1 MTATGGTTTRNGSTH
16 AETLQFI
23 GGLLLIMALGL
34 NLRPLL
40 AAASPLMEDIRT
52 ATGLGYGVLAWL
64 TTLPFLCMGA
74 VALAS
79 GRLQRLLGE
88 SRGIML
94 SLAVIAAA
102 CALRQVSGTGFTLL
116 FTALLGGAGIALIQ
130 ALVPG
135 LVKRRFG
142 SRMPL
147 VMGLYSASLMSGGG
161 LSAWISP
168 RLAEVGG
175 WQLGVGIWWVPAVIT
190 LIGWFLIFRRR
201 AAPPVDATAID
212 GVRPWLLKRAWLLA
226 LFFGVINA
234 GYSSVVTWLPVYY
247 QELGWSAVAGGRL
260 LAWMTIFQVLAALI
274 MPAIAQRQKNAD
286 RRRLLAASLVAQLVG
301 YLGFIFMPVKFALLW
316 NAIGGFGL
324 GACFSLGLILA
335 LDHLPDARAAG
346 RLAAFMQGFGFM
358 LNALSPWISG
368 TLREMTGSF
377 ITAWAL
383 LAVGIVAMLIVT
395 LRFNPARY
403 PQVMQSAAR

>member
-1 MTATGGTTTRNGSTH
+1 MTTSGNTASVKAAHT
-16 AETLQFI
+16 ETLAFI

-40 AAASPLMEDIRT
+40 ASASPLMEDIRA
-52 ATGLGYGVLAWL
+52 ATGLGYGILAWL

-79 GRLQRLLGE
+79 GRLHRLLGE
-88 SRGIML
+88 NRGIML
-94 SLAVIAAA
+94 SLAAIGVA
-102 CALRQVSGTGFTLL
+102 CALRQLSGTGVTLL
-116 FTALLGGAGIALIQ
+116 ATALLGGAGIALIQ

-147 VMGLYSASLMSGGG
+147 VMGFYSASLMSGGG

-168 RLAEVGG
+168 RLAEMGG
-175 WQLGVGIWWVPAVIT
+175 WQLGVGIWWVPALVT
-190 LIGWFLIFRRR
+190 LAGWFLIFRRR
-201 AAPPVDATAID
+201 GAPAANTAAIE
-212 GVRPWLLKRAWLLA
+212 GVRPWRLPRAWLLA
-226 LFFGVINA
+226 LFFGVINS
-234 GYSSVVTWLPVYY
+234 GYSSVVTWLPQYY

-260 LAWMTIFQVLAALI
+260 LAWMTLFQVLAALT
-274 MPAIAQRQKNAD
+274 MPMIAQRQKTAD
-286 RRRLLAASLVAQLVG
+286 RRLLLAISLVMQLIG
-301 YLGFIFMPVKFALLW
+301 YLGFLFMPTSLALLW
-316 NAIGGFGL
+316 NAVGGFGL

-358 LNALSPWISG
+358 LNAMSPWISG

-377 ITAWAL
+377 IAAWAL
-383 LAVGIVAMLIVT
+383 LAVGIVAMLAVT

-403 PQVMQSAAR
+403 PAVMRRAAR

>member
-1 MTATGGTTTRNGSTH
+1 MTTPGNTASRTAAHT
-16 AETLQFI
+16 ETLQFV

-40 AAASPLMEDIRT
+40 ASASPLMEDIRA

-94 SLAVIAAA
+94 SLAAIGVA
-102 CALRQVSGTGFTLL
+102 CALRQLSGTGTTLL
-116 FTALLGGAGIALIQ
+116 STALLGGAGIALIQ

-142 SRMPL
+142 ARMPL

-161 LSAWISP
+161 LSAWVSP
-168 RLAEVGG
+168 RLAEMGG
-175 WQLGVGIWWVPAVIT
+175 WQLGVGIWWVPALVT
-190 LIGWFLIFRRR
+190 LAGWFMIFRRR
-201 AAPPVDATAID
+201 AAPPPETAAIE
-212 GVRPWLLKRAWLLA
+212 GVRPWRLKRAWLLA
-226 LFFGVINA
+226 LYFGVINA

-247 QELGWSAVAGGRL
+247 QELGRSAVAGGRL
-260 LAWMTIFQVLAALI
+260 LAWMTIFQVLAALV
-274 MPAIAQRQKNAD
+274 MPMLAQRQKTAD
-286 RRRLLAASLVAQLVG
+286 RRWLLGVSLAAQLTG
-301 YLGFIFMPVKFALLW
+301 YLGLILMPQSLALLW
-316 NAIGGFGL
+316 NAIAGFGL

-358 LNALSPWISG
+358 LNAMSPWISG

-377 ITAWAL
+377 IAAWAL
-383 LAVGIVAMLIVT
+383 LAVGIVAMLLVT
-395 LRFNPARY
+395 LRFSPKRY
-403 PQVMQSAAR
+403 AQVMR

>member
-1 MTATGGTTTRNGSTH
+1 MTAEDNTVSHKTAHT
-16 AETLQFI
+16 ETLQFI

-40 AAASPLMEDIRT
+40 ASASPLMDNIR
-52 ATGLGYGVLAWL
+52 ASTGLDYGVLAWL

-94 SLAVIAAA
+94 SLVAIGAA
-102 CALRQVSGTGFTLL
+102 CALRQVSGTGMTLL
-116 FTALLGGAGIALIQ
+116 STALLGGAGIALIQ

-142 SRMPL
+142 ARMPL

-168 RLAEVGG
+168 QLAVSGG
-175 WQLGVGIWWVPAVIT
+175 WQLGVGIWWVPALIT
-190 LIGWFLIFRRR
+190 LVAWWVIFRRDS
-201 AAPPVDATAID
+201 APQRDTAAID
-212 GVRPWLLKRAWLLA
+212 GVRPRRLKRAWLLA
-226 LFFGVINA
+226 LYFGVINA
-234 GYSSVVTWLPVYY
+234 GYSSVVTWLPQYY
-247 QELGWSAVAGGRL
+247 HELGWSELAGGRL
-260 LAWMTIFQVLAALI
+260 LAWMTLFQVLAALV
-274 MPAIAQRQKNAD
+274 MPSLAQRQGTAD
-286 RRRLLAASLVAQLVG
+286 RRGLLAVALTAQLVG
-301 YLGFIFMPVKFALLW
+301 YLGFIFMPQSLALVW
-316 NAIGGFGL
+316 NAVGGFGL

-335 LDHLPDARAAG
+335 LDHLRDARAAG

-358 LNALSPWISG
+358 LNAMSPWISG
-368 TLREMTGSF
+368 TLRDMTGSF
-377 ITAWAL
+377 IPAWAL
-383 LAVGIVAMLIVT
+383 LAAGIVAMLLIT
-395 LRFNPARY
+395 LRFKPARY
-403 PQVMQSAAR
+403 PQVMQEAG

>member
-1 MTATGGTTTRNGSTH
+1 MTTQGGAVSDTSTH
-16 AETLQFI
+16 SETLRFV

-40 AAASPLMEDIRT
+40 ASASPLMEDIRT

-74 VALAS
+74 VALGS
-79 GRLQRLLGE
+79 GHLQRLLGE

-94 SLAVIAAA
+94 SLAAIGAA
-102 CALRQVSGTGFTLL
+102 CALRQVSGTGMTLL
-116 FTALLGGAGIALIQ
+116 STALLGGAGIALIQ

-142 SRMPL
+142 ARMPL

-168 RLAEVGG
+168 QLAEAGG
-175 WQLGVGIWWVPAVIT
+175 WQLGVGIWWVPALIT
-190 LIGWFLIFRRR
+190 LVGWFLIFRRR
-201 AAPPVDATAID
+201 AAPPADTTAID
-212 GVRPWLLKRAWLLA
+212 GVRPWFLKRAWLLA
-226 LFFGVINA
+226 LFFGVINS

-274 MPAIAQRQKNAD
+274 MPALAQRQKNID
-286 RRRLLAASLVAQLVG
+286 RRWLLGASLTAQLVG
-301 YLGFIFMPVKFALLW
+301 YLGFIFMPQSLALLW

-324 GACFSLGLILA
+324 GASFSLGLILA

-358 LNALSPWISG
+358 LNAMSPWVSG

-377 ITAWAL
+377 ITAWAV
-383 LAVGIVAMLIVT
+383 LAVGIAAMLLVT

-403 PQVMQSAAR
+403 PQVMQRPVT

>member
-1 MTATGGTTTRNGSTH
+1 MTTPSSTASRTADH
-16 AETLQFI
+16 TETLQFV
-23 GGLLLIMALGL
+23 GGVLLIMALGL

-40 AAASPLMEDIRT
+40 ASASPLMEDIRT

-79 GRLQRLLGE
+79 GRIARLLGE

-94 SLAVIAAA
+94 SLGAIGVA
-102 CALRQVSGTGFTLL
+102 CALRQAYGTGLTLL
-116 FTALLGGAGIALIQ
+116 STALLGGAGIALIQ

-142 SRMPL
+142 ARMPL

-161 LSAWISP
+161 LSSWVSP
-168 RLAEVGG
+168 RIAELGG
-175 WQLGVGIWWVPAVIT
+175 WQLGVGIWWVPALVT
-190 LIGWFLIFRRR
+190 LAGWFLIFRRR
-201 AAPPVDATAID
+201 AAAPADATAIE
-212 GVRPWLLKRAWLLA
+212 GVRPWRLKRAWLLA
-226 LFFGVINA
+226 LYFGVINA

-247 QELGWSAVAGGRL
+247 QELGRSAVAGGRL
-260 LAWMTIFQVLAALI
+260 LAWMTIFQVLAALT
-274 MPAIAQRQKNAD
+274 MPAIAQRQKTAD
-286 RRRLLAASLVAQLVG
+286 RRWLLATSLIAQLVG
-301 YLGFIFMPVKFALLW
+301 YLGFIFMPQSLALWW
-316 NAIGGFGL
+316 NAIAGFGL

-368 TLREMTGSF
+368 ILRETTGSF
-377 ITAWAL
+377 IAAWAL
-383 LAVGIVAMLIVT
+383 LAIGIVAMLVVT
-395 LRFNPARY
+395 LRFSPARY
-403 PQVMQSAAR
+403 PQVMQSPGQ